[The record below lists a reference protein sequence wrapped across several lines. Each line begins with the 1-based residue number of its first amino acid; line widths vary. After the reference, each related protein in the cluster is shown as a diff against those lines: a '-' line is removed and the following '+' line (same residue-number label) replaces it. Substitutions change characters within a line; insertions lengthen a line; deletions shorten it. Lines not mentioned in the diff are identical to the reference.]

1 MVIIQYMKVLFLVVK
16 GVLPCFEFKH
26 DFKNFGSGN
35 IKILKEAKFT
45 NSGLKGLWT
54 FLSEGV

>member
-1 MVIIQYMKVLFLVVK
+1 MKVLFLVVK

-45 NSGLKGLWT
+45 NSGLKKLWT